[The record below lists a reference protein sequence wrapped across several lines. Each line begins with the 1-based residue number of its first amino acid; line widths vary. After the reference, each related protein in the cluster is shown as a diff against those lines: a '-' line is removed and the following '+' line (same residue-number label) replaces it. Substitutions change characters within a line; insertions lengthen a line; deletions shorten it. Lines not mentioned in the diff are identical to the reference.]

1 MEQEKQQQG
10 DTPVSLSTRDAR
22 TIFQA
27 LSEQPFKYVYELIGK
42 LNATTNGA
50 KPEKRNGIDYYEYR
64 FTEPEFELMVHSLGK
79 LPYERVYTVIEMLKR
94 SCPTQTSREEA

>member
-1 MEQEKQQQG
+1 MEQEKQG
-10 DTPVSLSTRDAR
+10 EGKILVSLSARDGR

-50 KPEKRNGIDYYEYR
+50 RPEKKNGTEYYDYG
-64 FTEPEFELMVHSLGK
+64 FTEPELELMVHSLGK
-79 LPYERVYTVIEMLKR
+79 LPYEQVYTVIELLQR
-94 SCPTQTSREEA
+94 SCPTRGSGKEP